1 MAAEGSLSLNA
12 AVRQPPDETGHS
24 KLSTTTV
31 PHRKPWVAY
40 EPAPRPEQ
48 DLSAASPAFTLDRA
62 RALQVNELLRTPVNP
77 LRVRL
82 NSPDKQ
88 PYLDLFNLYLWK
100 SLADPTHRKTAK
112 ALWRLYIK
120 LQLSSPNFLRALS
133 FEAWDILW
141 RTQSL
146 RTLAEPKVA
155 THLTQLAEDMQT
167 VGRVANF
174 EQRLVYIE
182 TLFGQGARE
191 AAIEKWQQGYR
202 TESGRTGDS
211 YRPEYL
217 ELGVRIHAVAGD
229 VTRAQQLL
237 VDLFASHPV
246 LNPRLVL
253 YVFDAR
259 LQAPD
264 QGDRHAKQAWA
275 LYLHLKE
282 LLGDSMAVKDFEKC
296 YTGFLKAGYS
306 EHAFAVFRDLMS
318 AKALRGSEGHKA
330 NASMLKG
337 YNDLA
342 AVLDSAD
349 QLNEVFLSG
358 LSSLPQPHQNKF
370 FFGKWI
376 NKLIAAGDVDSA
388 VKVYELM
395 FERDVQPQARHLNA
409 LIGGWIE
416 SGDPGNIDKAENL
429 ALQMVVKRITTVR
442 QSKGLVTP
450 PPRDL
455 SEKLRPPPKLFLRR
469 TLPSATSDTFG
480 FLRQI
485 YLQGNDRTKLESLC
499 TWQVLHA
506 ELRTT
511 TEVLNMQLSFFLQR
525 GYLSDVWR
533 TFKRDVLRRHSP
545 KVKPTRPD
553 IGTFA
558 LLWEASHFKQRTLG
572 RSTPYDLRSRRTS
585 FPPPTII
592 LRHTLAWSRSN
603 SPAARNDAPALSR
616 SRIPNH
622 IVATYAAWNDLAGCL
637 VALHVLHRRLRS
649 PVTQHTMTLLTRAL
663 ARLGFPPADVRSRSP
678 FRRRQLNASAGV
690 HHNLDKVLQALRALF
705 QRRLDVPSPPSPPP
719 PPPPLTSNDNTDGN
733 KKKKEKTAKDANN
746 AAAADDDDPKPRDR
760 GLLLLEALSE
770 LTRAVLLRQGEP
782 PARIEAR
789 IHGIKRSLGDD
800 ALPTGDKDAWE
811 IARELEIRY

>member
-1 MAAEGSLSLNA
+1 MRPATRSFLRRPSWLSKPHA
-12 AVRQPPDETGHS
+12 KKQAQPQ
-24 KLSTTTV
+24 
-31 PHRKPWVAY
+31 RKPWVAY
-40 EPAPRPEQ
+40 EPAPRPEHETREA
-48 DLSAASPAFTLDRA
+48 LSAASSTFTLDHA
-62 RALQVNELLRTPVNP
+62 RALQLNELLRTPVNP
-77 LRVRL
+77 LRVRFTC
-82 NSPDKQ
+82 SPDKQ
-88 PYLDLFNLYLWK
+88 PYLDLFNLYLWR

-120 LQLSSPNFLRALS
+120 LQLISPKFLRALS
-133 FEAWDILW
+133 SDAWDLLW

-155 THLTQLAEDMQT
+155 THLTQLVEDMQAT
-167 VGRVANF
+167 GRVVNF

-202 TESGRTGDS
+202 TESGSRTGDS
-211 YRPEYL
+211 YRSEYL

-229 VTRAQQLL
+229 VTRAQELL
-237 VDLFASHPV
+237 ADLFASHPV
-246 LNPRLVL
+246 PNPRLIL
-253 YVFDAR
+253 YVFAAC

-264 QGDRHAKQAWA
+264 EGDKHAKQAWA
-275 LYLHLKE
+275 LYLHLKD

-306 EHAFAVFRDLMS
+306 GHAFGVFRDLMS
-318 AKALRGSEGHKA
+318 AEALRGSEGHKA
-330 NASMLKG
+330 NASILKG

-342 AVLDSAD
+342 AVLDSED
-349 QLNEVFLSG
+349 QLNELFLTG
-358 LSSLPQPHQNKF
+358 LSSMPQIHQNKF

-388 VKVYELM
+388 VRVYELM

-409 LIGGWIE
+409 LIGGWIQ
-416 SGDPGNIDKAENL
+416 SGDPSNIDKAENL

-442 QSKGLVTP
+442 RRKGLVTS

-455 SEKLRPPPKLFLRR
+455 SAKLRPPPKLFLRR
-469 TLPSATSDTFG
+469 TLPPATSDTFG

-485 YLQGNDRTKLESLC
+485 YLQRNDRTKLESLC

-506 ELRTT
+506 ELRTH
-511 TEVLNMQLSFFLQR
+511 TEVLNKQLSFYLQR

-533 TFKRDVLRRHSP
+533 TFKHEVLLRPSP

-572 RSTPYDLRSRRTS
+572 RSTPYELRSPRTS

-603 SPAARNDAPALSR
+603 TPAARNDLPALSR

-649 PVTQHTMTLLTRAL
+649 PVTQRTIALLARAL

-678 FRRRQLNASAGV
+678 LRRRQLNASAGV

-705 QRRLDVPSPPSPPP
+705 QRRLDAPSPSSPSSFSSKD
-719 PPPPLTSNDNTDGN
+719 SNN
-733 KKKKEKTAKDANN
+733 DA
-746 AAAADDDDPKPRDR
+746 AAAADDGDDPKLRDRDR

-770 LTRAVLLRQGEP
+770 LTRAILLRKGEP
-782 PARIEAR
+782 PDRIEAQ

-800 ALPTGDKDAWE
+800 ELPTGDRDAWE
-811 IARELEIRY
+811 IARELGIRY